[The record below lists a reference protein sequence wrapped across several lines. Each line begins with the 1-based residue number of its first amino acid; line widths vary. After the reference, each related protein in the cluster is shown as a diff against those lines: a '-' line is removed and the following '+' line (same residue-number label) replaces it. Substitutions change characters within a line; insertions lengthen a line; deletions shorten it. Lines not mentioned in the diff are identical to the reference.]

1 MAELK
6 EGNKAPDFTAIDQD
20 GKKVKLSSFKGKKN
34 LVLYFYP
41 KDMTPGCT
49 TQACDFRD
57 QHKKFKNTAIIGVSI
72 DSTERH
78 QKFIEKYDLPFTLIA
93 DTDKKVAQ
101 KYRVWQEKKLY
112 GKTFMGIVRTTF
124 IIDKTGTIRKIFPK
138 VKVKTHI
145 EEVLSVLKGIY
156 PSFLLAINFSICF
169 MVLGILLERFIHP
182 CDVMTRLSSMRIP
195 IFSS

>member
-20 GKKVKLSSFKGKKN
+20 GKKVKLSSYKGEKN
-34 LVLYFYP
+34 IVLYFYP

-49 TQACDFRD
+49 TQACDLRD
-57 QHKKFKNTAIIGVSI
+57 HHKKFKNTVILGVSI

-78 QKFIEKYDLPFTLIA
+78 QKFIGKYDLPFTLLA
-93 DTDKKVAQ
+93 DIDKKVVQ
-101 KYRVWQEKKLY
+101 KYGVWQEKKLY

-124 IIDKTGTIRKIFPK
+124 IIDKSGTIQKIFPK

-145 EEVLSVLKGIY
+145 EEVLSALKEI
-156 PSFLLAINFSICF
+156 
-169 MVLGILLERFIHP
+169 
-182 CDVMTRLSSMRIP
+182 
-195 IFSS
+195 

>member
-1 MAELK
+1 MAEII

-20 GKKVKLSSFKGKKN
+20 GEKVKLSSFRGEKN
-34 LVLYFYP
+34 VVLYFYP

-57 QHKKFKNTAIIGVSI
+57 QHKKFKNTVILGVSI

-78 QKFIEKYDLPFTLIA
+78 QKFITKYDLPFTLIA
-93 DTDKKVAQ
+93 DIDKKVVQ
-101 KYRVWQEKKLY
+101 KYGIWQEKKLY

-124 IIDKTGTIRKIFPK
+124 IIDKTGTIQKIFPK

-145 EEVLSVLKGIY
+145 EDVLSALKE
-156 PSFLLAINFSICF
+156 L
-169 MVLGILLERFIHP
+169 
-182 CDVMTRLSSMRIP
+182 
-195 IFSS
+195 